1 MEPLVKENGICE
13 VVGPGKEAQ
22 MKRTRGRAT
31 PELGSRKM
39 RFLSKGNFFLNTTL
53 QNGVTDHF
61 SINIRKGF
69 MWQQLL
75 SHSWNHIFQKHSAL
89 GCCIAP

>member
-39 RFLSKGNFFLNTTL
+39 RFLSKGNFFFKYNFTKWGYRSFF
-53 QNGVTDHF
+53 N
-61 SINIRKGF
+61 
-69 MWQQLL
+69 
-75 SHSWNHIFQKHSAL
+75 
-89 GCCIAP
+89 